1 MKKTQSWKGKFIKDK
16 SQTSFE
22 VLIQTK
28 KHTESIIATLG
39 LTFYFEKNNVM

>member
-22 VLIQTK
+22 VLMQTK
-28 KHTESIIATLG
+28 KHTENIMAALG
-39 LTFYFEKNNVM
+39 ITFYFENKNVM